1 VLLQA
6 LLPVMILLLGLVF
19 SHNRPYADLRL
30 PNYTEEKRPEAQT
43 L

>member
-1 VLLQA
+1 
-6 LLPVMILLLGLVF
+6 MILLLALVF
-19 SHNRPYADLRL
+19 SHNSPYADLRL